1 MSVGAPRPD
10 QVAAEAQAP
19 VLSVAGLTTSFMRER
34 QSIPVVRD
42 VSFEIA
48 PRETVA
54 IVGESGSGKSVT
66 ALSIMRLIPKESG
79 RSEGRIMLSGRD
91 LLTLPEAD
99 MKHIRGND
107 VAMIFQ
113 EPMTSLNPVLTIG
126 FQIAEALIQHRG
138 LSRAA
143 AEAETIRLLDR
154 VRIPAAKSRFHEHP
168 HRFSGGM
175 RQRVMIAMALACR
188 PKLLIADEP
197 TTALDV
203 TIQAQILELLKE
215 LQQEEGMSILFIT
228 HDMGVVAE
236 IADRTVVMYGGQAVE
251 TDATSRIFAAPSHPY
266 TRSLLAAVPR
276 LGSMDGRTRP
286 MRFPIVDKVT
296 GTSDEPVETPDT
308 VSSAER
314 PLLEVSNLTTRF
326 PIRSGL
332 FGKVSGRVHAVEN
345 ISFTLRAGE
354 TLALV
359 GESGCGKST
368 TGRSILKLTE
378 PDAGTVLIDGQDVL
392 AMNGRTLR
400 DFRRHMQIVFQD
412 PFASLNPRMSV
423 GTAIAAPLLANGL
436 ATAAQARDKVADL
449 LVRVGLT
456 ADMAARFPH
465 EFSGGQR
472 QRICIARRAC
482 ARTKIDCRG
491 RSGLRARCL
500 GQGASRQFDARPS
513 GQHGARLSLHFPR
526 HCGGRA
532 DEPSRRGD
540 VSRRDRRDRPAG
552 RLVRQPAASL
562 HQETDGR
569 RSRARPL
576 APRHQARGRQRRD
589 QKPGARGRL
598 PAAGAAISRSL
609 ARPCRAGLGR
619 GVVGLTHQGTVRLG
633 CFRGTRRCRL
643 VLLKS

>member
-1 MSVGAPRPD
+1 MSTGASRPD
-10 QVAAEAQAP
+10 PIVAEAQAP
-19 VLSVAGLTTSFMRER
+19 VLSVAGLTTSFLRER
-34 QSIPVVRD
+34 QWSPVVRG
-42 VSFEIA
+42 VSFDIA
-48 PRETVA
+48 AKETVA

-79 RSEGRIMLSGRD
+79 RVEGRITLAGRD
-91 LLTLPEAD
+91 LLTLSEASMTD
-99 MKHIRGND
+99 VRGDD

-154 VRIPAAKSRFHEHP
+154 VRIPAAASRFHEHP

-175 RQRVMIAMALACR
+175 RQRVMIAMALACK

-251 TDATSRIFAAPSHPY
+251 TDATARIFAAPSHPY
-266 TRSLLAAVPR
+266 TSALLAAVPR
-276 LGSMDGRTRP
+276 LGSMVGRTRP

-296 GTSDEPVETPDT
+296 GTSDEPAETPDT
-308 VSSAER
+308 VSMAER
-314 PLLEVSNLTTRF
+314 PLLEVANLTTRF

-378 PDAGTVLIDGQDVL
+378 PDSGTVLVDGHDVL
-392 AMNGRTLR
+392 AMNARTLR
-400 DFRRHMQIVFQD
+400 DFRKQMQIVFQD

-423 GTAIAAPLLANGL
+423 GTAIAAPLQANGL
-436 ATAAQARDKVADL
+436 ATASQARDKVADL

-472 QRICIARRAC
+472 QRICIARAL
-482 ARTKIDCRG
+482 A
-491 RSGLRARCL
+491 L
-500 GQGASRQFDARPS
+500 GPK
-513 GQHGARLSLHFPR
+513 LIV
-526 HCGGRA
+526 A
-532 DEPSRRGD
+532 DEAVSALDVSVKAQVVNLMLDLQASMGLAYLFISHDIAVVERMSHRVAVMYLGEIVETGPRAALFGNPQHPYTKKLMAAVPVPDPSRRGTKRETSND
-540 VSRRDRRDRPAG
+540 EIRSPVRAPDYQPP
-552 RLVRQPAASL
+552 VRQYREVS
-562 HQETDGR
+562 
-569 RSRARPL
+569 
-576 APRHQARGRQRRD
+576 
-589 QKPGARGRL
+589 PGH
-598 PAAGAAISRSL
+598 
-609 ARPCRAGLGR
+609 
-619 GVVGLTHQGTVRLG
+619 VVQVWGEEW
-633 CFRGTRRCRL
+633 
-643 VLLKS
+643 SD